1 MAEKLECFLK
11 LLLIFNW
18 VLNGGGQY
26 SIKLQRINEILCCVH
41 VMLLLF
47 SLPPPFHFTL
57 YYYVGHFLPPLS
69 RNWAHP
75 QVAFFASILKPYS
88 QYHPRNLFV
97 DFQIEKC
104 IPFDTFTTN
113 IFNSLN
119 TEFLKSFDQSL
130 NFKNKGW
137 TSAWNSIRFLFLWID
152 FWDCTLLTL
161 FEATKNHKMAS

>member
-1 MAEKLECFLK
+1 MWILATKKGIFKKDSKEREIKKLSYALIKPFFYFFDEKSSWQVNWLAEKLECFLK

-88 QYHPRNLFV
+88 QYHQRNLIV
-97 DFQIEKC
+97 DCKLKNAFHLIL
-104 IPFDTFTTN
+104 
-113 IFNSLN
+113 SL
-119 TEFLKSFDQSL
+119 SF
-130 NFKNKGW
+130 
-137 TSAWNSIRFLFLWID
+137 
-152 FWDCTLLTL
+152 
-161 FEATKNHKMAS
+161 

>member
-1 MAEKLECFLK
+1 MWILATKKGIFKKDSKEREIKKLSYALIKPFFFISLTKKVHGRLIDWQKNWTFLFK
-11 LLLIFNW
+11 AATDFQLSIKC
-18 VLNGGGQY
+18 GGQY

-88 QYHPRNLFV
+88 QYHQRNLIV
-97 DFQIEKC
+97 DCKLKNAFHSIL
-104 IPFDTFTTN
+104 
-113 IFNSLN
+113 SL
-119 TEFLKSFDQSL
+119 SF
-130 NFKNKGW
+130 
-137 TSAWNSIRFLFLWID
+137 
-152 FWDCTLLTL
+152 
-161 FEATKNHKMAS
+161 